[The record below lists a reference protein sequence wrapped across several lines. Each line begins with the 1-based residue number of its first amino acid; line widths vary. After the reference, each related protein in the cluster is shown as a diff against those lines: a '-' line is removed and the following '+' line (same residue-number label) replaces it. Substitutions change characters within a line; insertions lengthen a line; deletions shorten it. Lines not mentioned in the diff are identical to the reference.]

1 MFLDAL
7 EVFMLHLGVDI
18 LSHHSF
24 AAFIVEYKYTNPL
37 EELPILYPLRQFQ
50 QSISCQM
57 VGRNGTSTFLS
68 KNLTN

>member
-7 EVFMLHLGVDI
+7 EVFILHLGVDI

-37 EELPILYPLRQFQ
+37 EELPYTLSIT
-50 QSISCQM
+50 SIST
-57 VGRNGTSTFLS
+57 VHKLS
-68 KNLTN
+68 DGGP